1 SCVGFLI
8 VAFGAATPATSSV
21 LPYTPL
27 FRSPRRRGRHGG
39 RDPHRDAPVAGG
51 GRGVPGRRRGRCR
64 EPSAPLRRP
73 AARAGGGAGAAGP
86 AEGRAACPRGE
97 AAGSAGAGGTAG
109 RRGAAVG
116 APRQRGL
123 SPARAVSGRQ
133 GLSGSLRSSPAR

>member
-73 AARAGGGAGAAGP
+73 AARAGGGAGAAGD
-86 AEGRAACPRGE
+86 RKSTRLN
-97 AAGSAGAGGTAG
+97 SSHVSISY
-109 RRGAAVG
+109 AVFCLKKKTTL
-116 APRQRGL
+116 A
-123 SPARAVSGRQ
+123 
-133 GLSGSLRSSPAR
+133 